1 MLELVLSWHTALIAL
16 IAFGFAPGF
25 VLRLI
30 VLAFPRDDPRRH
42 ELLAEIHAVPR
53 VERPFWVL
61 EQFEVALVEGLG
73 GRIRW
78 AATGRIIWRW
88 HLANGVERNR
98 LHPDSFEIPSEGV
111 RLSIRPGDRVKLG
124 FEMNKTA
131 PGEPSG
137 ERMWV
142 DVVKVGRRKLVGI
155 LFNEPVFIPLMPG
168 DKVKF
173 RREHI
178 IGFVERDEELLDSG
192 CELGNG
198 SLP

>member
-1 MLELVLSWHTALIAL
+1 MLELVVSWHTALIAL
-16 IAFGFAPGF
+16 IVFGFAPGF

-30 VLAFPRDDPRRH
+30 VRAFPRDDPRRH

-88 HLANGVERNR
+88 HLGDGVERNR
-98 LHPDSFEIPSEGV
+98 EFPDTFEIPSEA
-111 RLSIRPGDRVKLG
+111 IRHSVQPGDAVKLM
-124 FEMNKTA
+124 FEMKSG
-131 PGEPSG
+131 PG

-142 DVVKVGRRKLVGI
+142 DVVKVGRRRLVGT
-155 LFNEPVFIPLMPG
+155 LCNEPVFIPRLMPG
-168 DKVKF
+168 DEIRF

-178 IGFVERDEELLDSG
+178 ISFIPADEVYLDED
-192 CELGNG
+192 CELGDA
-198 SLP
+198 SLS